1 MQKEP
6 MTKRGYDRLKAE
18 LDERLNVQRPR
29 IIAAISE
36 ARAQGDLS
44 ENAEYH
50 AAKEEQGHNENRI
63 NALEKALGSAEVID
77 TSRMNNK
84 NVVFGATVTIIDVE
98 TEEEKTYQ
106 IVGTHEADL
115 EHGLVSV
122 QSPLARALIG
132 KTTDDEVV
140 VKAPKGDMC
149 YVIGKIEYL

>member
-18 LDERLNVQRPR
+18 LDERLNVIRPR

-63 NALEKALGSAEVID
+63 NALQSALGSADVID
-77 TSRMNNK
+77 TSKMKNK
-84 NVVFGATVTIIDVE
+84 NIVFGATVTVIDVE
-98 TEEEKTYQ
+98 TEEENTYQ
-106 IVGTHEADL
+106 IVGRHEADL
-115 EHGLVSV
+115 EHGLISV
-122 QSPLARALIG
+122 QSPIAQALIG
-132 KTTDDEVV
+132 KSEGDDVI
-140 VKAPKGDMC
+140 VKAPKGDREFE
-149 YVIGKIEYL
+149 IEKIEYV